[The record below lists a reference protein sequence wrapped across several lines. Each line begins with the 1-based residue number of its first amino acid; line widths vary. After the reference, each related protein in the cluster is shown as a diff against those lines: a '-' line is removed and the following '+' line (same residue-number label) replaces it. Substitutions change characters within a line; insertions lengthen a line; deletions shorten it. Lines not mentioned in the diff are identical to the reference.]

1 MSERNELLE
10 DKKTTWEDMMLKRRN
25 KEEEFML
32 AREASVEDYEQ
43 QLQHLRVHD
52 AEEYNI
58 VKIRLETDV
67 QVGGFSYW
75 CTSGSV

>member
-1 MSERNELLE
+1 MIITLLY
-10 DKKTTWEDMMLKRRN
+10 MP
-25 KEEEFML
+25 
-32 AREASVEDYEQ
+32 V
-43 QLQHLRVHD
+43 HLYMRVHD

-75 CTSGSV
+75 CTSGRVCDRVVGDYKTPLYVIIRLLYR